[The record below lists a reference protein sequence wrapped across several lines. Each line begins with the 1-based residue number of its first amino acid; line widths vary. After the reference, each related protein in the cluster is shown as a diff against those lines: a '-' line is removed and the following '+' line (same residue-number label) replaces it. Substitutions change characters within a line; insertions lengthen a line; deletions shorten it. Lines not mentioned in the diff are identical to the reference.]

1 MRKLAE
7 FDYMLDSFNRDS
19 RNLNRLRHD
28 FVNKYTQSYIKND
41 MNLDDFVVGKGN
53 KSSFCYQLE
62 FNLAQLGSIR
72 GSNSKKF
79 GIYYSQEEKKY
90 ITTKAWARK
99 NINESFSELKN
110 AIIEIIKLG
119 ADDSKESIEKIDSIP
134 LSSIF
139 KYKILSVYYPN
150 NYLNIFSKN
159 PLSYFLFQF
168 YPESN
173 FKKSSIYEMQKKLIE
188 IKNSNKIVKN
198 WTNIEYGNYL
208 YYLFKNVKKLNT
220 SDKPNRQ
227 KNNNFTLETPKQT
240 KTNKYE

>member
-53 KSSFCYQLE
+53 KNSFCYQLE

-79 GIYYSQEEKKY
+79 GIYCSQEEKKY

-99 NINESFSELKN
+99 NINESFNELKN

-227 KNNNFTLETPKQT
+227 KNNNFTLETPQPNKKQ
-240 KTNKYE
+240 